1 MATRRNYKDSRFRAI
16 FKQKKALLSLYNALS
31 GEGLTDTK
39 LLHINTLKG
48 VLYQT
53 MRNDLS
59 FRVGDR
65 DVVLME
71 EQSTQNGNMPL
82 RLFLYLAK
90 IYQKQVPNTAFYGSR
105 TQPLPTPHF
114 YVFTLGAKDAP
125 VTCTRRLSEA
135 FTGGSGDLEL
145 TVHFY
150 NISYGVS
157 CPLFAKCETLKE
169 YSRFIAEVEQR
180 LEQGLDRDR
189 AIKDTIFYCIKHN
202 ILRKFLEIYQA
213 EVYDMTSMKWDLDTA
228 LAVTKSEGVE
238 EGEKNGR
245 WKTLVELVRKGYLS
259 IELAAKEAGMSEAE
273 FRKTAML

>member
-1 MATRRNYKDSRFRAI
+1 MATRRNYKDSLFRAI

-114 YVFTLGAKDAP
+114 YVFTL
-125 VTCTRRLSEA
+125 
-135 FTGGSGDLEL
+135 GGSGDLEL

-259 IELAAKEAGMSEAE
+259 IKLAAKEAGMSEAE

>member
-1 MATRRNYKDSRFRAI
+1 MATRRNYKDSLFRAI

-59 FRVGDR
+59 FRVGDK

-114 YVFTLGAKDAP
+114 YVFTLGGKDAP
-125 VTCTRRLSEA
+125 ATCTRRLSEA
-135 FTGGSGDLEL
+135 FTAAAATSSLRC
-145 TVHFY
+145 
-150 NISYGVS
+150 ISTISAMASVARS
-157 CPLFAKCETLKE
+157 
-169 YSRFIAEVEQR
+169 SRNAR
-180 LEQGLDRDR
+180 
-189 AIKDTIFYCIKHN
+189 H
-202 ILRKFLEIYQA
+202 
-213 EVYDMTSMKWDLDTA
+213 
-228 LAVTKSEGVE
+228 
-238 EGEKNGR
+238 
-245 WKTLVELVRKGYLS
+245 
-259 IELAAKEAGMSEAE
+259 
-273 FRKTAML
+273 